1 MKKIIKYGL
10 SILVGAIVIFN
21 LSSPIFADSD
31 TEDPPVGLRFDTPPH
46 ITMNYNS

>member
-21 LSSPIFADSD
+21 LSSPIFAGSD
-31 TEDPPVGLRFDTPPH
+31 PETPPLLDKE
-46 ITMNYNS
+46 YLD